1 MSLRAEVE
9 EARFVRMQRE
19 AEPATPLP
27 RHIHDSLSV
36 MVCLK
41 GHHEVISETY
51 KSRLPFQ
58 ALWPHHFQS
67 ALELFVDETR
77 IFQKS
82 HDLIPND
89 FIEKILT
96 HRPIVADCAVEV
108 APTIRTEAAVVA
120 DLASE

>member
-1 MSLRAEVE
+1 MR
-9 EARFVRMQRE
+9 RR
-19 AEPATPLP
+19 
-27 RHIHDSLSV
+27 
-36 MVCLK
+36 CLLD
-41 GHHEVISETY
+41 T
-51 KSRLPFQ
+51 
-58 ALWPHHFQS
+58 FQS
-67 ALELFVDETR
+67 ALELFVDEMR

-89 FIEKILT
+89 FIEKILA